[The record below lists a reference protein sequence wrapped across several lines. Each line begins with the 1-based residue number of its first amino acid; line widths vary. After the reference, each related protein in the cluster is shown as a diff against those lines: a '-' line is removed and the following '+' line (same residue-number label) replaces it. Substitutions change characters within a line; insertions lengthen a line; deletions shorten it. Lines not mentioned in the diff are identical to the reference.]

1 MLPGLAALKQTD
13 SELFRRAA
21 AYSLSRVESIPKGE
35 ADTSLHI
42 FMGALGCYILSEE
55 AFREYDA
62 KVLEQV
68 RQLQRKEGDFNK
80 GTFSRYTGPGPGLT
94 DRTYVASLYALAMS
108 VDRLEVARTLR
119 LSPPFKLLAEEK

>member
-21 AYSLSRVESIPKGE
+21 AYSLSRVESVPKGE

-68 RQLQRKEGDFNK
+68 RQLQRRRRAISIKEPSG
-80 GTFSRYTGPGPGLT
+80 
-94 DRTYVASLYALAMS
+94 RTPAQVPA
-108 VDRLEVARTLR
+108 
-119 LSPPFKLLAEEK
+119 